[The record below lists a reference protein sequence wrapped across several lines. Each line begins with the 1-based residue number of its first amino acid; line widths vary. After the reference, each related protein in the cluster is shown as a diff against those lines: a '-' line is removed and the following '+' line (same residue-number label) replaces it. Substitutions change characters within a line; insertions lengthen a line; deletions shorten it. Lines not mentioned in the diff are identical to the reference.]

1 MRMDCSYPDGYL
13 RPRMKFCWKS
23 ACAPILCLWAVS
35 FFGLAGGIAL
45 GQAAPPNAPSA
56 SMGSSDATTS
66 NSGPSTFGLPV
77 NSSLFS
83 GSVPEGRATGDVLP
97 ISFKEAID
105 RGLRNN
111 LGLLVQGDNLLSARG
126 EKWKELSNLLPNVT
140 TTTTQSVAQ
149 IDLAA
154 QGIRFNL
161 PGIPT
166 VIGPIGIFQTSVTLQ
181 QSVLD
186 LHAFNKVRSA
196 KASEGAARFNY
207 KDARDLVVL
216 ATGNAYL
223 QALSYS
229 ASVETAQAQ
238 VSTAQALHTKT
249 MDQQNAGVIP
259 AIDALRAR
267 VELQTR
273 QQQLIAARNNFAKQK
288 LVLARVIGLPSGQE
302 FSLSDTAPYA
312 PLAAMTVEQALQRA
326 YAARTDFQAAQQ
338 QVRAAEFSRKAAT
351 AEYYPSLGV
360 GGDFGAA
367 GVNLGDSHGVFQ
379 VGATLTIPIFQGG
392 KVHGNVLQAEG
403 SLRQSRQQLESLR
416 GQIDYDVRTALLD
429 LASAADQVEVA
440 RSSVDLANQTL
451 TQAQD
456 RFTAG
461 VTDNLEVVQA
471 QESVASAN
479 ENYIASLYAHNLAKV
494 ELARAIGF
502 AEEGVRLYLQSK

>member
-1 MRMDCSYPDGYL
+1 
-13 RPRMKFCWKS
+13 
-23 ACAPILCLWAVS
+23 
-35 FFGLAGGIAL
+35 
-45 GQAAPPNAPSA
+45 
-56 SMGSSDATTS
+56 
-66 NSGPSTFGLPV
+66 
-77 NSSLFS
+77 
-83 GSVPEGRATGDVLP
+83 
-97 ISFKEAID
+97 
-105 RGLRNN
+105 
-111 LGLLVQGDNLLSARG
+111 
-126 EKWKELSNLLPNVT
+126 
-140 TTTTQSVAQ
+140 
-149 IDLAA
+149 
-154 QGIRFNL
+154 
-161 PGIPT
+161 
-166 VIGPIGIFQTSVTLQ
+166 
-181 QSVLD
+181 
-186 LHAFNKVRSA
+186 
-196 KASEGAARFNY
+196 
-207 KDARDLVVL
+207 
-216 ATGNAYL
+216 
-223 QALSYS
+223 
-229 ASVETAQAQ
+229 
-238 VSTAQALHTKT
+238 
-249 MDQQNAGVIP
+249 
-259 AIDALRAR
+259 
-267 VELQTR
+267 
-273 QQQLIAARNNFAKQK
+273 
-288 LVLARVIGLPSGQE
+288 
-302 FSLSDTAPYA
+302 LSDTAPYA